1 MKFLKIVLLGG
12 ACATLSAPAFGQVGM
27 GSDSD
32 QFIAAVQKGDGS
44 ATSQLVADHP
54 TIVNAR
60 DSKGD
65 TALIIAIGRRDSDFT
80 GFLLGKGA
88 DPNLAGAGGDTP
100 LIEAARLGFDEA
112 AEWLIELHAKVDG
125 TNRMGETPLIIA
137 VQQRDLRMVRTLLAA
152 GADPD
157 VHDAAAGYSAR
168 DYAKRD
174 PRARDI
180 LRLIDE
186 AKPAG
191 GAAAN

>member
-12 ACATLSAPAFGQVGM
+12 ACAALSAPAFGQVGM
-27 GSDSD
+27 GSDSE
-32 QFIAAVQKGDGS
+32 QFITAVQKGDGS
-44 ATSQLVADHP
+44 ATTQLVADHP
-54 TIVNAR
+54 TIVNTK
-60 DSKGD
+60 DS
-65 TALIIAIGRRDSDFT
+65 
-80 GFLLGKGA
+80 KGA

-100 LIEAARLGFDEA
+100 LIEAARLGFDDA

-152 GADPD
+152 GTDPD

-180 LRLIDE
+180 LRLIDQ

-191 GAAAN
+191 GSAAN

>member
-1 MKFLKIVLLGG
+1 MKFLKFAMLGG
-12 ACATLSAPAFGQVGM
+12 ACAALSAPAFGQMGV

-44 ATSQLVADHP
+44 ATTQLVADHP
-54 TIVNAR
+54 NIVNAR
-60 DSKGD
+60 DGKGD
-65 TALIIAIGRRDSDFT
+65 TALIIAIGRRDPEFT
-80 GFLLGKGA
+80 GFLLRKGA

-100 LIEAARLGFDEA
+100 LIKAARLGFDDA
-112 AEWLIELHAKVDG
+112 AEWLIGLNAKIDG

-137 VQQRDLRMVRTLLAA
+137 VQQRDLRMVRMLLAA

-174 PRARDI
+174 PRAREI
-180 LRLIDE
+180 LKLIDE
-186 AKPAG
+186 AKPD
-191 GAAAN
+191 GAATTN